1 MKHRRRKGVRAIILA
16 LATAAILVPAAS
28 AKVIE
33 SGSAGSVSVDRT
45 TATGYSPQAL
55 RALNERWTKLAE
67 SYQQVRPDDRGGVR
81 GTEPAAQSDLVDRQV
96 AVIEAKSVDAAR
108 PDNRVG
114 IRGPGPVE
122 SPRLVATP
130 GDGFDWTDAGIG
142 ASATLLAA
150 ALLAAAVIGRR
161 RTGLAV

>member
-1 MKHRRRKGVRAIILA
+1 VVVNAGVKEEWEMKHRRRKGVRAIILA

-28 AKVIE
+28 AKVYDG
-33 SGSAGSVSVDRT
+33 GSAGYVNIDKTSA
-45 TATGYSPQAL
+45 ATG
-55 RALNERWTKLAE
+55 
-67 SYQQVRPDDRGGVR
+67 YQQVRPDDRGGVR
-81 GTEPAAQSDLVDRQV
+81 GTEPAVQNDLVDRQV
-96 AVIEAKSVDAAR
+96 AIIEANSANAVR
-108 PDNRVG
+108 PDNRIG

-122 SPRLVATP
+122 SPRLVTTH

-150 ALLAAAVIGRR
+150 VLLAAAVIGRR